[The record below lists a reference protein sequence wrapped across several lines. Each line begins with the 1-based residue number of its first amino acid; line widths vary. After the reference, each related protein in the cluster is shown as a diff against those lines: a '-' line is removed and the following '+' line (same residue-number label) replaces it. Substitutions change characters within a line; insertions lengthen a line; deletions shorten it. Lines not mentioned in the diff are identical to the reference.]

1 MTILPD
7 QLQIVNPLFI
17 LALVPIFE
25 AAVYP
30 LFAKCGLLT
39 PLQRI
44 GVGGLLAA
52 LAFVISGIVELNLE
66 PTYAKIPENGHTHLN
81 FINTLPCPIS
91 VSFASGITDDARHII
106 VNATSY
112 NIQHGLEDKPLQVR
126 VSVDNP
132 VCGDLTLTQSTE
144 WSGLLQGAS
153 EKVFSVL
160 LISKFKSI
168 SLNLINLNLSQLIK
182 MYNCC

>member
-66 PTYAKIPENGHTHLN
+66 PTYAKIPEKGHTHLN

-91 VSFASGITDDARHII
+91 VSFASGITDEARHITL
-106 VNATSY
+106 NATSY
-112 NIQHGLEDKPLQVR
+112 SIQHDLEDKPLQVR
-126 VSVDNP
+126 ASTANSG
-132 VCGDLTLTQSTE
+132 CGDLTLSQSTE

-153 EKVFSVL
+153 EKVTNCTFTNC
-160 LISKFKSI
+160 FKSI
-168 SLNLINLNLSQLIK
+168 LIN
-182 MYNCC
+182 